1 MPGPEGESEKVD
13 EPGPREALKALG
25 YNRPETTQLMNAIAQ
40 AQMFK
45 NNQTDPQAE
54 ALVRQ
59 LYSYIQPGLNF
70 DAPEQMGDFVVDQ
83 SVGRTSDRDVRNCFI
98 P

>member
-1 MPGPEGESEKVD
+1 MLERNQKKVD

-54 ALVRQ
+54 ALIRQ
-59 LYSYIQPGLNF
+59 LYSYTPARLEF
-70 DAPEQMGDFVVDQ
+70 R
-83 SVGRTSDRDVRNCFI
+83 RT
-98 P
+98 